1 MLDATLARVAAAMAQ
16 AGARDHWWIIG
27 SAAVVL
33 HGVDTSVADVDLL
46 LSPADA
52 ERLLAVWPGA
62 VATGTASERF
72 RSHPYARLDGAPLP
86 VEIMAGLEVCV
97 DGMWQA
103 VRPVTRAARGE
114 VVVPGRAEMVD
125 ILQMF
130 GREKDL
136 RRAAALVR

>member
-52 ERLLAVWPGA
+52 ERLLA
-62 VATGTASERF
+62 
-72 RSHPYARLDGAPLP
+72 
-86 VEIMAGLEVCV
+86 
-97 DGMWQA
+97 
-103 VRPVTRAARGE
+103 
-114 VVVPGRAEMVD
+114 GR
-125 ILQMF
+125 
-130 GREKDL
+130 
-136 RRAAALVR
+136 